1 MPLTKLHR
9 INDQSIFGIW
19 KINESLEELSAYLTS
34 SELEKIDSFHPSK
47 QKEFI
52 ASRLLVKELSK
63 EFGLNVSE
71 VLKDEY
77 NKPYFAGNNA
87 RLSISHCYP
96 YAVAFIHNSEE
107 CGIDIEKI
115 DQRVLRVAHKFL
127 AKDEAHWANGDIA
140 KTTLLWSAKEAL
152 YKTYGRKALSFKE
165 KIHLDVPINLN
176 ENQAKG
182 TVLVE
187 SQKTIYNL
195 GIVFFEE
202 FIITFSPI

>member
-1 MPLTKLHR
+1 MPLSKLHR
-9 INDQSIFGIW
+9 INEHSIFGIW
-19 KINESLEELSAYLTS
+19 KIDESLEKLSTYLTS
-34 SELEKIDSFHPSK
+34 KDLEKIDGFHHSK
-47 QKEFI
+47 QKEYI
-52 ASRLLVKELSK
+52 ASRLLVKELSI
-63 EFGLNVSE
+63 ECGLGASE
-71 VLKDEY
+71 VFKDEF
-77 NKPYFAGNNA
+77 NKPYFASNNA

-96 YAVAFIHNSEE
+96 YAVALIHQTEE

-127 AKDEAHWANGDIA
+127 AEDEAQWAQGDMT

-182 TVLVE
+182 SVLIE